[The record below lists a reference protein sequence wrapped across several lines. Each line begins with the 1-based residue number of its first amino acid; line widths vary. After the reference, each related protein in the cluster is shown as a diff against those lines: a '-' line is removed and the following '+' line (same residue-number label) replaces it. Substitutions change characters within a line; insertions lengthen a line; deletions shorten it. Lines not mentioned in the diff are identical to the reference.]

1 MNESRRILGLL
12 RGAEPWRGA
21 VPRGSAVRPRRA
33 GRRSAVI
40 ASAVAI
46 AIGAT
51 MLGASPAHGTASAAP
66 PDAAGP
72 VNTGAIEQV
81 LRAAGVVADAPVVA
95 APAVPGGVPDAAPDL
110 VAPDALAPDA
120 LAPDAFAPD
129 GATPDAEAADPAA
142 PAASTAT
149 VSVKAGLTVTAGAN
163 VVRMR
168 PVLAGSRAGSGGA
181 ALSPSGLA
189 VYGNGADSAFA
200 LGTAKTGANAGYVV
214 VASASAPTS
223 YQFLLTVDG
232 RPAVLRLAA
241 DGSVDVLDGAG
252 TVVNSLAT
260 PWAKGADGAEVATSY
275 AVAGNILTQ
284 TVEHHGASYPV
295 IADPMVR
302 CDGLWCTAMLTRAET
317 RQMAS
322 GSFAPGALCAWFGAA
337 GRICATLILS
347 GWAHANL
354 AINTGQCSGFRV
366 WQRNLVSWPH
376 LAYIPCYA

>member
-1 MNESRRILGLL
+1 MNESRRIPQPL
-12 RGAEPWRGA
+12 RGAEPLRGA

-46 AIGAT
+46 AIAAT
-51 MLGASPAHGTASAAP
+51 MLGASPAHPTASAAP

-110 VAPDALAPDA
+110 VAPDVF
-120 LAPDAFAPD
+120 APDAFAPD
-129 GATPDAEAADPAA
+129 GAAPDAEAADPAA

-214 VASASAPTS
+214 VAAASAPTS